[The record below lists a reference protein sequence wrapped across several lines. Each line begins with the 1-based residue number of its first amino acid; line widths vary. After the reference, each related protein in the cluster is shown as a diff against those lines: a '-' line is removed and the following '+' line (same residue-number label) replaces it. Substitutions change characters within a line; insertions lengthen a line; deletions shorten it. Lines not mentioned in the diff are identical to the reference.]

1 MDLGYSEEQELLKKT
16 AREFLQVECS
26 KKLVRAMEED
36 EKGYSPEL
44 WKKMADLGWQG
55 LIIPEKY
62 GGSGLSFLD
71 LCLLLE
77 EQGRY
82 LVPGPFFSTVV
93 LAGLPLTWA
102 GSEQQKRQYLSE
114 VARGELIMTLAL
126 TEPSARW
133 DAQGVQLKARG
144 TASGYVLNGTKLF
157 VQNANVADALIVAAR
172 TRSAGRPENGIT
184 LFLIDRNTPGIRQTL
199 LKTIASDRQSELAFR
214 NVRVPKNA
222 VLGEVNKGWQVLE
235 KLLQYAAVAEASRM
249 VGMAQQA
256 LDMSVD
262 YAKNRV
268 QFGRPIGSFQA
279 IQHKCADMVTN
290 VDGARYITYL
300 AAWKLAEGEDAPME
314 VSMAKAWCSDALR
327 WVSAQAQQIHGGIG
341 FTKEYDL
348 QLYFRRIKA
357 AEIHYGDADFHRERV
372 AQLLGL

>member
-1 MDLGYSEEQELLKKT
+1 MDLGYNEEQELLKKS
-16 AREFLQVECS
+16 AREFLQVECT

-36 EKGYSPEL
+36 SKGYSPEL
-44 WKKMADLGWQG
+44 WKKMASLGWQG
-55 LIIPEKY
+55 LVVPEKY
-62 GGSGLSFLD
+62 GGSGLGFLD

-77 EQGRY
+77 EHGRY
-82 LVPGPFFSTVV
+82 LLPGPYFSTTV
-93 LAGLPLTWA
+93 LAGLPLAWA
-102 GSEQQKRQYLSE
+102 GTESQKRRYLAGIAS
-114 VARGELIMTLAL
+114 GELIMTLAL

-133 DAQGVQLKARG
+133 DAAGVQLKAR
-144 TASGYVLNGTKLF
+144 AVKDGYVLNGTKLF
-157 VQNANVADALIVAAR
+157 VQNANVADAMIVAAR
-172 TRSAGRPENGIT
+172 TRKSARPQNGIT
-184 LFLIDRNTPGIRQTL
+184 LFLVEGNAPGVRQTA
-199 LKTIASDRQSELAFR
+199 LKTIASDRQSEVVFR
-214 NVRVPKNA
+214 NVRVSKTA

-235 KLLQYAAVAEASRM
+235 KALQYAAAAEAARM
-249 VGMAQQA
+249 VGMAQQS

-300 AAWKLAEGEDAPME
+300 AAWKLTEGEDAALE

-327 WVSAQAQQIHGGIG
+327 QVSAQAQQIHGGIG